1 MPGDVFVYHAMPH
14 GQCDGLRRPV
24 TPELTVDTT
33 SVQSRKRAALAAHA
47 SQKAWL
53 DSTQGMDS
61 YLDTCDE
68 VSRRV
73 GSRWGGCEHAEGWT
87 RHLHLGLAAH
97 EADPLAEALAGKVT
111 FQRR

>member
-1 MPGDVFVYHAMPH
+1 
-14 GQCDGLRRPV
+14 
-24 TPELTVDTT
+24 
-33 SVQSRKRAALAAHA
+33 
-47 SQKAWL
+47 
-53 DSTQGMDS
+53 
-61 YLDTCDE
+61 LDTCDE